1 MKKLLG
7 VVGVVL
13 GLAVFLVIL
22 KFYHAK
28 EDNLETTTLY
38 AMDTL
43 MEIQVAGDE
52 ALLDE
57 SERRIGNL
65 EKALSV
71 TDPESEIGLL
81 NEKKQYTMSK
91 QTTEILKNA
100 LDICKETDGDLDI
113 SIYPVLTAWGFTTS
127 RYRIPEE
134 TEIKDLLKYVDYRRI
149 SIRNGSNGTSL
160 VTIPSDMKIDLGS
173 IVKGYTSN
181 MLADYYRK
189 MGVKSALIN
198 LGGNVQCVGKKP
210 NGQPWNVAIKSPF
223 KDTKSGILGVIK
235 AEDVAI
241 ITSGGYERFFE
252 SNGEVFWHILD
263 PDTGKPA
270 KNGLVSVT
278 IIGKDGLMCD
288 GFSTALFVKGLDEAI
303 DFWKTRDDFDAVFI
317 TDDGNVYVTEGIADK
332 FSLSSEYYDAKL
344 TVVRK

>member
-13 GLAVFLVIL
+13 GLAVFLIIL
-22 KFYHAK
+22 KFYRAK

-71 TDPESEIGLL
+71 TDPESEIGFL

-100 LDICKETDGDLDI
+100 LDICKETNGDLDI

-127 RYRIPEE
+127 KYRIPEE

-160 VTIPSDMKIDLGS
+160 VTIPSDMEIDLGS